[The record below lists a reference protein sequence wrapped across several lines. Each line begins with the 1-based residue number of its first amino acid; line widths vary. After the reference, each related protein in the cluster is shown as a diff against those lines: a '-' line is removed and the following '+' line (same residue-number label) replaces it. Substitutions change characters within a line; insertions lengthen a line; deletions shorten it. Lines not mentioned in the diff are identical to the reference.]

1 MDSDTATTTLQ
12 DWGKLTGALKFSSN
26 VPLGTWAAPTYS
38 HMTHYMISIPSG
50 RGSICLATL
59 QPPRFFTL
67 HPARNPITWIWRS
80 TIRKGEASVS
90 SKFTCLGHEWRL
102 RVYPGGDLESDQ
114 WSSISLSWTHVRW
127 NHHKEVHYDVRFA
140 SVNHPEGTFGGYPN
154 WVCSFKSNLGLQSEI
169 ISGSAHQL
177 LIIIL

>member
-1 MDSDTATTTLQ
+1 MYVGLPANQCIDSDTATTTLQ

-26 VPLGTWAAPTYS
+26 VPLGPRTWAAPTYS

-50 RGSICLATL
+50 RDSICLATL

-114 WSSISLSWTHVRW
+114 WSSSLSWTHVRW
-127 NHHKEVHYDVRFA
+127 NHHKEVHYDARFGESPKA
-140 SVNHPEGTFGGYPN
+140 PLEVILTEFAPSNRTWGY
-154 WVCSFKSNLGLQSEI
+154 SQK
-169 ISGSAHQL
+169 
-177 LIIIL
+177 